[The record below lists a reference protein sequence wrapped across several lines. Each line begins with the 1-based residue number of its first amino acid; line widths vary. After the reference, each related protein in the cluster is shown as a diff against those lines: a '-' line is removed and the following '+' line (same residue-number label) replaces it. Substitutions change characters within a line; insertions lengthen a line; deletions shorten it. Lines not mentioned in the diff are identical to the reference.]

1 MGGST
6 AIPRSAT
13 VVRMPR
19 GGDRP
24 LDPPPRARP
33 ARLTA
38 QVCLLCG
45 STSTTVPEP
54 DCAHGRTVR
63 LAAIT
68 PEIAD
73 LVGRIRRARHGIA
86 AALATLHD
94 LADLERLAGRALV
107 DDEPDV
113 VAMGNL
119 VHLRPRWEIDPR
131 YPSRRPA
138 PSPIVPDR
146 DPPKRL
152 PVTPPGGLVLQP
164 QSASGSKRSRAARLP
179 PPPRRPAPADGSRD
193 LFDAPDP
200 PPGPGRCS

>member
-1 MGGST
+1 M
-6 AIPRSAT
+6 
-13 VVRMPR
+13 R
-19 GGDRP
+19 GGDHRP
-24 LDPPPRARP
+24 LDPPPRVRP

-73 LVGRIRRARHGIA
+73 LVTRIRRARHGIA

-113 VAMGNL
+113 LPMGNL
-119 VHLRPRWEIDPR
+119 VHLRSRWEIVPR
-131 YPSRRPA
+131 DGRRPSPA
-138 PSPIVPDR
+138 PE
-146 DPPKRL
+146 PKRL
-152 PVTPPGGLVLQP
+152 TPPALVLQP
-164 QSASGSKRSRAARLP
+164 LQPQSVKRSRP
-179 PPPRRPAPADGSRD
+179 VPRRPAPGAPVDGPRD
-193 LFDAPDP
+193 LFDPRP
-200 PPGPGRCS
+200 EGPAGTR